1 VGKNDPRDAR
11 PRRTYRGT
19 EKGQRALEKWLRSQ
33 RPPNFE
39 FRDEG
44 RLRLFFADA
53 LPEEDAIALVKPLRR
68 APASSARV
76 LSAVPEDRRPLA

>member
-68 APASSARV
+68 APASSARGS
-76 LSAVPEDRRPLA
+76 LRGT